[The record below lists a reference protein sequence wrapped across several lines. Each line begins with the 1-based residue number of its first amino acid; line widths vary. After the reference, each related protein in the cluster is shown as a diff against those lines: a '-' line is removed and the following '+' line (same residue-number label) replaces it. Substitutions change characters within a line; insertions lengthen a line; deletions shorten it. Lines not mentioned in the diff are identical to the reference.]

1 MGALDLKH
9 LHDAMDDAMAKLDLF
24 YASFMDDWVILAPTR
39 WKLRRAVKRA
49 NEILNELNVEQHP
62 DKTFVGRISRGF
74 DFLGYDFSPAGITGM
89 SRRTV
94 EKFAKRVA
102 QLYEQGA
109 DAVGIGQYV
118 RRWLRW
124 TTAGLD
130 GCLRW
135 TETQLPWGSV
145 SVSGLL
151 LHRLLSLRGPDTML
165 SGPPAVLSHATPT
178 SQASCVQP
186 RRFGY
191 KRKPPR
197 N

>member
-1 MGALDLKH
+1 
-9 LHDAMDDAMAKLDLF
+9 
-24 YASFMDDWVILAPTR
+24 MDDWVILAPTR

-49 NEILNELNVEQHP
+49 SEILNELNVEQHP

-89 SRRTV
+89 SRRSV

-118 RRWLRW
+118 RRWVRW

-130 GCLRW
+130 GCFRW
-135 TETQLPWGSV
+135 KATERPWGSE
-145 SVSGLL
+145 SVSGMLL
-151 LHRLLSLRGPDTML
+151 PGRLALDGPDNLL
-165 SGPPAVLSHATPT
+165 SGPPAEL
-178 SQASCVQP
+178 QI
-186 RRFGY
+186 
-191 KRKPPR
+191 
-197 N
+197 